1 MFFHLGCRVYKSQLS
16 CNRFTEEHG
25 RLLGLLED
33 PFSIAV
39 FNALQHQE
47 VIRLKD
53 LLSEDN
59 RYLYHELFR
68 NAGDEIIGTS
78 QGLKNIMDVVS
89 HISGFN
95 NLVML
100 FGETGVGKEVIANA
114 IHYNSPRANGPFIKV
129 NCGAIPDNLIDSHLF
144 GHEKGSFTGAISDKR
159 GHFERA
165 HNGTLFLD
173 EIGDLPIAVQGRLLR
188 VLETKEIER
197 VGGTQSIKVD
207 VRIIAAT
214 HRNLEE
220 MVRKGQFREDLW
232 FRLHVFPITIPPL
245 RQRREDIPALV
256 EYFIK
261 RKSRELNLKHLPSIS
276 AKTVKRMQ
284 AYDWPGNVR
293 ELANVVERELIRNVI
308 GSQNTLIQFDEF
320 LQHAE
325 TVSTKAVTKESSVSL
340 SLDEITRQHFH
351 RILQLT
357 GGKIHGKN
365 GAAEILRLN
374 PSTLRHRLR
383 KLGIPFSRSTLE

>member
-1 MFFHLGCRVYKSQLS
+1 M
-16 CNRFTEEHG
+16 
-25 RLLGLLED
+25 LED

-78 QGLKNIMDVVS
+78 QGLKNIMEVVS

-276 AKTVKRMQ
+276 AKIVKHML